1 MKQDIMIR
9 PMRQDDVPQVVLLEK
24 QISSRPWSAESFEKA
39 LTYPEQILL
48 VAEKAYAENSITP
61 EANRLNME
69 KREVCGYGIIFAA
82 ADQADVSNIAVDPD
96 FRGKKIGDALM
107 REMLNRAKERG
118 VQEVFLE
125 VRVSNAPAIGLYQ
138 KYGFEQ
144 IGVRKAYYE
153 EPKEDALLMKKS
165 ITVDQT

>member
-24 QISSRPWSAESFEKA
+24 QIFSRPWSAESFEKA

-48 VAEKAYAENSITP
+48 VAEDDSI
-61 EANRLNME
+61 R
-69 KREVCGYGIIFAA
+69 GYSILFAA

-96 FRGKKIGDALM
+96 FRGLKIGDALM

-125 VRVSNAPAIGLYQ
+125 VRISNAPAIGLYQ

-153 EPKEDALLMKKS
+153 EPKEDALLMKMS

>member
-1 MKQDIMIR
+1 MEQGILVRSMQ
-9 PMRQDDVPQVVLLEK
+9 PEDVQQVVALEK
-24 QISSRPWSAESFEKA
+24 KIFSRPWGTESFEKA

-48 VAEKAYAENSITP
+48 VAEKSEI
-61 EANRLNME
+61 
-69 KREVCGYGIIFAA
+69 CGYSILFAA

-96 FRGKKIGDALM
+96 CRGQKIGDALM
-107 REMLNRAKERG
+107 REMLNQAANRG

-144 IGVRKAYYE
+144 IGVRKSYYE
-153 EPKEDALLMKKS
+153 APKEDALLMRAS
-165 ITVDQT
+165 LLDEED